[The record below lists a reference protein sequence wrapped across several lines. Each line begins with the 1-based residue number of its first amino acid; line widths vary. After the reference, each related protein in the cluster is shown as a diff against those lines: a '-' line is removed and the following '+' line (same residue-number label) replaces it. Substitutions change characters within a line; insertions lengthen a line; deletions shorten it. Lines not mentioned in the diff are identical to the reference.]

1 MSGVILYSDFCP
13 KTIVLSPMTKNA
25 KGGKT
30 LYMNTPQGGKVR
42 VQTPVQSCP
51 FGVSRF
57 DDANGG
63 ASYSLDASFKDAEEN
78 PKVKALWDACAALD
92 EFMLQKAVENSES
105 WFGKPM
111 TREIVE
117 EFYKPVVRQASNP
130 DKYRPT
136 IRFKLNPP
144 YTEIFDDQGNRIES
158 LEYITKGSTVRG
170 IVELSFWMVGKNFG
184 ISLRAV
190 QLQVLSRP
198 VGLSGF
204 AFADDGVQASNKEN
218 IGGMELPSD
227 AAVAQAFLD

>member
-1 MSGVILYSDFCP
+1 
-13 KTIVLSPMTKNA
+13 MTKNA

-30 LYMNTPQGGKVR
+30 VYLNTPQGGKVR
-42 VQTPVQSCP
+42 LQTPVQSCP
-51 FGVSRF
+51 FGVSRY

-63 ASYSLDASFKDAEEN
+63 ASFSLDVSFKDADEN
-78 PKVKALWDACAALD
+78 HKVKQLWDACAALD
-92 EFMLQKAVENSES
+92 EFMLDKAVEKSEE
-105 WFGKPM
+105 WFGKAM
-111 TREIVE
+111 SREIVQ
-117 EFYKPVVRQASNP
+117 EFYKPVVRQSSNP
-130 DKYRPT
+130 DKYKPT

-184 ISLRAV
+184 VSLRAV

-204 AFADDGVQASNKEN
+204 AFADDGVATEVKT
-218 IGGMELPSD
+218 ELPSED
-227 AAVAQAFLD
+227 AVAQAFLE